1 MAKSKRKRKNRKQKI
16 AYKNKPSKNKPEV
29 PVISICMIVK
39 NEKAHLPAC
48 LESLKGLDAELI
60 IVDTGSTDGTVQ
72 IAKDYGAKVFYF
84 PWNNNFSDARN
95 ESLKH
100 AASRW
105 ILWLDADDI
114 VPGSE
119 HEKIRKLAQQEPNK
133 GFSFILR
140 NQGIDD
146 SRCYQLRM
154 FPNRPD
160 IRFEGAVHEQAVHSL
175 ERLKIPVQMSSVTI
189 VHTGY
194 ASETVVREKKKKY
207 LKMMEAWL
215 TEHPNDCLIRYQYA
229 LTHHTLDQ
237 HKEAIKEFETLFT
250 YSACLN
256 QDRNMLFYALILTG
270 RSFLNLGNAE
280 KALHYLVEAE
290 KLNPESDFLKVSLA
304 EVYTN
309 RHESEKALHYLQ
321 AIKDLEQ
328 PEITFMPLDYSVLR
342 YGRQVLFAAN
352 YINLDRLESAR
363 KYLHEGEALK
373 PERSEAAFYWGE
385 WYAKKGEKDTAVEY
399 YQKAIQKEPGVF
411 LYHFRKGTLLLEL
424 GNAHRAKQEF
434 EHCQKITP
442 GKKEILINLGIL
454 ERLYGRFDASLA
466 YLEKAIQ
473 NDSGEDELYF
483 QKALTLY
490 DQKEYEKSV
499 RSLQELDEEG
509 RPEKAA
515 LLLLLNWLCLGEIQ
529 NFGDALKL
537 FLGHYNQI
545 EKFTGRPLE
554 DAFLILSEDYGK
566 NGRYYESEFSYT
578 MHRLLKKDPS
588 TETLETLAEIQMQA
602 FHLNA
607 AIGSLENLIL
617 KSQNLN
623 GLIRYFR
630 YLGQCYTSLGTGEA
644 VDMCRHKIEE
654 LASQ

>member
-154 FPNRPD
+154 FPNRPN
-160 IRFEGAVHEQAVHSL
+160 IRFEGAVHEQVARTL
-175 ERLKIPVQMSSVTI
+175 DRLKIPIEMSDVMVI
-189 VHTGY
+189 HTGY
-194 ASETVVREKKKKY
+194 SSVQVVMDKKNKY
-207 LKMMEAWL
+207 IRMMSSWL
-215 TEHPNDCLIRYQYA
+215 QEHPEDCLIRYQYA
-229 LTHHTLDQ
+229 MTLHTIDR
-237 HKEAIKEFETLFT
+237 HRDATEAFEVFFKN
-250 YSACLN
+250 SKCLN
-256 QDRNMLFYALILTG
+256 QDRNILFYSLILTG
-270 RSFLNLGNAE
+270 RSYLNLGNFP
-280 KALHYLVEAE
+280 KALHHLLEAE
-290 KLNPESDFLKVSLA
+290 KLDSESDFLKVSLA
-304 EVYTN
+304 EIYTN
-309 RHESEKALHYLQ
+309 LNNMEKALQELES
-321 AIKDLEQ
+321 IGDLTH
-328 PEITFMPLDYSVLR
+328 PKISFIPLDYGILHFA
-342 YGRQVLFAAN
+342 QNTLFAS
-352 YINLDRLESAR
+352 NLIKLNRLEQAQE
-363 KYLHEGEALK
+363 YLKKAEQLK
-373 PERSEAAFYWGE
+373 PERAEIAYYWGE
-385 WYAKKGEKDTAVEY
+385 WYERSGDLNKALSFYKEAIEKSPDT
-399 YQKAIQKEPGVF
+399 F
-411 LYHFRKGTLLLEL
+411 LYHFKKGNLHLAM
-424 GNAHRAKQEF
+424 GDASHS
-434 EHCQKITP
+434 
-442 GKKEILINLGIL
+442 KKEYEICQQLIPNTREILTNLGIL

-537 FLGHYNQI
+537 FSGHYNQI